1 MSIQQPESPAI
12 IQTKA
17 QEPISFPVPQQHQ
30 LADLP
35 LQSQFLVK
43 PQKSLQIHRSQSH
56 ASNLTR
62 NSSSQHQASQSH
74 TLLPNQQQQQQPSSQ
89 MLSSRAESDYNYMQ
103 NLELQIEEM
112 FNDPQVKNLTQKI
125 TKIQRNNKQFKTLWF
140 QKITPFNK
148 VIIPRKAM
156 ERLQFEEIKKKEQ
169 AENQLMMSP
178 IKNKKKFNI
187 AKKQTTIT
195 VNIQQEQ
202 TQNVDNSKE
211 QVETQSNNGL
221 NLKAILKPTLSQSDL
236 TIQISLRETLTPID
250 QLFKKMGSE
259 SERLNEYQVEEFS
272 IGQQRKNKNEMDRI
286 NTQRADKL
294 MHLIQ
299 QNPIVTDRQR
309 RENILENYRKTALQL
324 PRPQSQ
330 QNYKKNDN
338 QTTGDPFFI
347 TQTQQAITQRGDIQE
362 THAQKKIQYSNGF
375 QRKKM
380 SFQDIISPK
389 IKLGNYD
396 ITQHQQKREL
406 MKNMFNFHKKSQSS
420 QKSRLQDQNLQ
431 QQNYDQVRAFTATTS
446 VQQLNRRKSI
456 IRGRNQG
463 GLYGNLSGNEQNLYF
478 NENSNQ
484 IEDITRRDSNQS
496 AQLQIP
502 INFHG
507 GAKSRNSLIY
517 NANNIDFKSQGPQVL
532 KDALNQLQHHFIE
545 PGDQMK
551 KRLAQ
556 HLLIKSKFTMS
567 DIEISKTAKL
577 KNLLQGIEKNQEYY
591 QKTQRNMNYL
601 ENEFQKDLEN
611 AHKTLNQKQK
621 YNESILENNIL
632 QRNARFSQSFKK
644 QQAINSYRDT
654 RFDKTNEILQNQSQI
669 EFYKETQKQTVNI
682 VI

>member
-236 TIQISLRETLTPID
+236 TIQMQRTQSLATTAQNIQQQNNQHLSIIDYSLKQQIQNQQQTYQQNSPKRNSSLRETLTPID

-389 IKLGNYD
+389 IKLG
-396 ITQHQQKREL
+396 
-406 MKNMFNFHKKSQSS
+406 
-420 QKSRLQDQNLQ
+420 
-431 QQNYDQVRAFTATTS
+431 
-446 VQQLNRRKSI
+446 
-456 IRGRNQG
+456 RNQG
-463 GLYGNLSGNEQNLYF
+463 GLYGNLSGNDQNLYF

-567 DIEISKTAKL
+567 DIELSKTAKL

-591 QKTQRNMNYL
+591 QKTQRNMNYM

-632 QRNARFSQSFKK
+632 QRNARVSQSFKK